1 MEGQKNAKI
10 PTRNSRAG
18 YRDKFCVL
26 YSLCLLA
33 ARSADADQSE
43 AFLKN
48 GAILIGLEI
57 ECEPDSVSDI
67 SNHLDKFTTCQ
78 YKGNTGSG
86 SVSIKTRFR
95 LVPLPTSV

>member
-1 MEGQKNAKI
+1 MRMFRVLANIKLCLRQNVKYLRMLGGLLVKI
-10 PTRNSRAG
+10 AG
-18 YRDKFCVL
+18 RVTETSSV

-57 ECEPDSVSDI
+57 ECEPE
-67 SNHLDKFTTCQ
+67 
-78 YKGNTGSG
+78 
-86 SVSIKTRFR
+86 
-95 LVPLPTSV
+95 